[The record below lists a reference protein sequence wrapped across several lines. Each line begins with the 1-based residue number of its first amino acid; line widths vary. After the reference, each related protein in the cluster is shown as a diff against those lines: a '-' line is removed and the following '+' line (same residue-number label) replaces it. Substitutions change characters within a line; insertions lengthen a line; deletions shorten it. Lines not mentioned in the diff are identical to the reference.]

1 MTPGQRVVIT
11 SGPYL
16 AQHGTEG
23 VVKAHAPGRYL
34 PVMLPVGGAMVT
46 ADVLPGEIE
55 VAG

>member
-23 VVKAHAPGRYL
+23 VVKHHAPGTYL
-34 PVMLPVGGAMVT
+34 PVMLPVGDFMVT

-55 VAG
+55 VAA